1 MDQFSALGSVAY
13 QLHMELRNL
22 YFLLLPIFFLL
33 SVTGVWFKNPTGGP
47 EFLEAIKRAII
58 ATLLLVGFAEI
69 TDAILFITTG
79 VADKIDNMSG
89 LDSVIQMASEKA
101 HSYTVSPM
109 TPILAFDDLMVAA
122 LSYGSYAILYV
133 ARFVMVAIYHFAWVF
148 LTIISP
154 MLLLFHLFTS
164 QITVNLFR
172 SLTEVA
178 CWRIV
183 WSVLSVM
190 LKSLPF
196 GTWYAMQGNYLTIAV
211 LNFVIAICMIGTPFV
226 VHSLVGS
233 GLTSMT
239 GGLSGA
245 VTAVMMATPAR
256 TITATNAGRSVLT
269 DFSGFGKG
277 FMGKFAGSGHQFHP
291 GERPVGPPPPTMTA
305 AQSLPPQQKVMLL
318 PPPPPGFMPPP
329 PTCKT

>member
-33 SVTGVWFKNPTGGP
+33 SVAGVWFKNPTGGP

-109 TPILAFDDLMVAA
+109 TPILAFDDLMVAV
-122 LSYGSYAILYV
+122 LSYGSYAILYI
-133 ARFVMVAIYHFAWVF
+133 ARFVMVAIYHFSWVF

-154 MLLLFHLFTS
+154 ILLLFHLFTS

-172 SLTEVA
+172 SMVEVA

-190 LKSLPF
+190 LKALPF

-211 LNFVIAICMIGTPFV
+211 LNFVIAICMIGTPLV
-226 VHSLVGS
+226 VHSLVGG

-256 TITATNAGRSVLT
+256 ALTAAQFGRSAIT
-269 DFSGFGKG
+269 DFSAMGKG
-277 FMGKFAGSGHQFHP
+277 FMGKFAGTGSHFGTDS
-291 GERPVGPPPPTMTA
+291 RSVGPAPPSSVQAT
-305 AQSLPPQQKVMLL
+305 LPQKMMLL
-318 PPPPPGFMPPP
+318 PPPPSQLPPPPP
-329 PTCKT
+329 PTSET